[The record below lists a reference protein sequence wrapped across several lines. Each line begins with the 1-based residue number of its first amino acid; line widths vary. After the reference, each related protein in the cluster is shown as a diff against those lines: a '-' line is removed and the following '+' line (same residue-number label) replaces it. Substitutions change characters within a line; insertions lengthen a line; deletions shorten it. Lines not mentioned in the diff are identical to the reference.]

1 MRRVEL
7 LSPAK
12 NVDVAIAAINNGA
25 DAVYIGG
32 PAFGARKAVG
42 NSLEDIEKAVCY
54 AHRFY
59 CRVFVTLNTIL
70 YDEELPEVERLIHSL
85 YRIGVDAIIVQDPA
99 ILKLDLPP
107 IALHASTQMHNYD
120 LERIKFLDR
129 LGFQRIVLA
138 RELSL
143 EQLREIRR
151 EVKAELE
158 YFVHGALCV
167 SLSGQCYMSHYLTK
181 RSANRGE
188 CAQACRM
195 QWTVEDD
202 AGKVVLKDKYV
213 LSLKDL
219 NLSAHLAELVEA
231 GIDSFKI
238 EGRLKEADY
247 VANVTNYYSG
257 RLDEIVARNEDLA
270 RVGAGY
276 VKTGFE
282 ADPERSFNRGYTDYF
297 FVQRKTGMVS
307 MDSPKSMGKKVAM
320 VKQVKGNQMWVELL
334 EPVHNAD
341 GLCYFDGRELRGVKV
356 NTAEGNRLTCNE
368 RLNVKPGTLLYR
380 NYDHEFVT
388 RLAKGTSVRKIK
400 VKVDVYAEDARLVL
414 VATDENGVSVMIRS
428 DETFEVATNPAQM
441 ERVVGQLRK
450 SGDTEYDC
458 CEVEYLDETVLFIPS
473 SVVNGYRR
481 QLLDTLSRERE
492 EQRERWVQEP
502 LNRDVKYTGSAD
514 WRLNVVNRLA
524 TEFYR
529 EHGVETVE
537 PGFEKENRWSGREVM
552 TTRYCLLFELGM
564 CRKTGKDK
572 ALKFPLYLSNNL
584 GRFRL
589 EFDCKNCF
597 MKVLSI

>member
-1 MRRVEL
+1 MRKLEL

-12 NVDVAIAAINNGA
+12 NAEVAIAAINNGA

-32 PAFGARKAVG
+32 PAFGARQAVG
-42 NSLEDIEKAVCY
+42 NSPEDIGRVVAY

-70 YDEELPEVERLIHSL
+70 YDDELAEVERLIRDL

-99 ILKLDLPP
+99 ILKLDIPP

-167 SLSGQCYMSHYLTK
+167 SLSGQCYISHYLTG

-195 QWTVEDD
+195 QWTVTDSD
-202 AGKVVLKDKYV
+202 GKVLVKDKYV

-219 NLSAHLAELVEA
+219 NLSGYLDDLVDI

-238 EGRLKEADY
+238 EGRLKETDY
-247 VANVTNYYSG
+247 VANVTSYYSS
-257 RLDEIVARNEDLA
+257 RLHEIVARREDIA
-270 RVGAGY
+270 RAGNGY
-276 VKTGFE
+276 TLSGFE
-282 ADPERSFNRGYTDYF
+282 ADPSRSFNRGYTDYF
-297 FVQRKTGMVS
+297 VAGRKPGMVN
-307 MDSPKSMGKKVAM
+307 MDTPKSMGKKVAV
-320 VKQVKGNQMWVELL
+320 VKQVKGNVLVVEAL
-334 EPVHNAD
+334 ETIHNAD
-341 GLCYFDGRELRGVKV
+341 GLCYFDGRELRGIKV
-356 NTAEGNRLTCNE
+356 NTAEGTRLVCNE
-368 RLNVKPGTLLYR
+368 KVGVTPGTVLYR

-388 RLAKGTSVRKIK
+388 RLSKAVSLRKIK
-400 VKVDVYAEDARLVL
+400 VKIDVYAEGGHLVL
-414 VATDENGVSVMIRS
+414 VATDEAGISVTLKS
-428 DETFEVATNPAQM
+428 EETFEVATNPAQA
-441 ERVVGQLRK
+441 ERIVGQLGK
-450 SGDTEYDC
+450 SGNTCYDC
-458 CEVEYLDETVLFIPS
+458 CPVEYHGDTVLFIPS
-473 SVVNGYRR
+473 SVVNGYRVD
-481 QLLDTLSRERE
+481 LLDALTGERE
-492 EQRERWVQEP
+492 KQRERWVQSPLKSEP
-502 LNRDVKYTGSAD
+502 VYTGQAD
-514 WRLNVVNRLA
+514 WRLNVVNQLSG
-524 TEFYR
+524 EFYR
-529 EHGVETVE
+529 EHGTEMPE
-537 PGFEKENRWSGREVM
+537 PGFEVGKNRARKEVM
-552 TTRYCLLFELGM
+552 TTRYCLLHELGM
-564 CRKTGKDK
+564 CRKSGNDK

-584 GRFRL
+584 GKFRL

-597 MKVLSI
+597 MKVISI